1 MPIKIT
7 DKQAED
13 FASFIINDIKPYI
26 NAHKEEYH
34 EFLRE
39 HYPKEFQKYKERN
52 FEQSCVNPFE
62 EIKNSVDILKLA
74 EFYGISILN
83 GNKALCPFHDDH
95 HPSLS
100 FKDNKFKCFA
110 CEKSGSAIDFVANL
124 FGISVLEASKKIN
137 EDFSLGLFNPLT
149 KEAQKKIKKEQE
161 QKEKND
167 AIVKAFENWSKVTEK
182 WFTNIYKFLEKTRKK
197 SGPKNFEEPSKIW
210 TLSVNYLEII
220 ENILEIFFSNNRE
233 EILKKYDF
241 IEHYKN
247 KIEKELEEV

>member
-1 MPIKIT
+1 M
-7 DKQAED
+7 
-13 FASFIINDIKPYI
+13 
-26 NAHKEEYH
+26 
-34 EFLRE
+34 
-39 HYPKEFQKYKERN
+39 
-52 FEQSCVNPFE
+52 
-62 EIKNSVDILKLA
+62 
-74 EFYGISILN
+74 
-83 GNKALCPFHDDH
+83 CPFHDDH